1 MAKRGSPAWPP
12 RSSPSIVRRGSPR
25 STCGAIVSAA
35 RAPECAGSDAIGTRA
50 DPLGAARESAAPT
63 AAQLFY
69 AKIELLFFIGHLY
82 LPDASFAP
90 HQ

>member
-1 MAKRGSPAWPP
+1 MGHD
-12 RSSPSIVRRGSPR
+12 VRRAALSSRRPARLNAPSR
-25 STCGAIVSAA
+25 SDRRARQSACAVREGATS
-35 RAPECAGSDAIGTRA
+35 
-50 DPLGAARESAAPT
+50 T

-82 LPDASFAP
+82 VPDASFAP